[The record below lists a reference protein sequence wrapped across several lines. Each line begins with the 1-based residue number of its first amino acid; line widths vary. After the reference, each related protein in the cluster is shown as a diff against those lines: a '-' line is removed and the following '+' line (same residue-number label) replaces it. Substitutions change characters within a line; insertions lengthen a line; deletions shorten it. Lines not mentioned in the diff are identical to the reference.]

1 MSGSNKWMAVTFCV
15 AAISCGSAK
24 QVVTLSGESLPE
36 KPHPVTVS
44 GESLRAAA
52 GGSVTNSP
60 SGKSPIAPVNGKGLA
75 ENKRQTTGTGVFNT
89 YDPVRLKFATYLHVD
104 PVELS
109 DPTLYRF
116 IDRWLNT
123 PYKWG
128 GTDERGI
135 DCSAFL
141 QKLFGEVYAMNIPR
155 TSLQQF
161 LNEKVERFKSPVF
174 LTEGDLVFFQ
184 TVGDKF
190 ISHVGLYLHNGIF
203 VNSSSSK
210 GVSLANLN
218 DAYWKKRYVASGRLK
233 MRMQ

>member
-1 MSGSNKWMAVTFCV
+1 V
-15 AAISCGSAK
+15 ISCGPAK
-24 QVVTLSGESLPE
+24 HAVTLSGESLPE

-52 GGSVTNSP
+52 QVSGDFIANS
-60 SGKSPIAPVNGKGLA
+60 KSPIPIKSSARRSGDSRTDSIMILDG
-75 ENKRQTTGTGVFNT
+75 
-89 YDPVRLKFATYLHVD
+89 YDAVRLKFAASLHVD
-104 PVELS
+104 PSELN
-109 DPTLYRF
+109 DPALYRF

-141 QKLFGEVYAMNIPR
+141 QKLFGEVYSMNIPR
-155 TSLQQF
+155 TSIQQF
-161 LNEKVERFKSPVF
+161 LNEKVERFKSPEY
-174 LTEGDLVFFQ
+174 LTEGDLVFFR
-184 TVGDKF
+184 TVGNQF

-203 VNSSSSK
+203 VNSSSSR
-210 GVSLANLN
+210 GVSLANLH

-233 MRMQ
+233 MRIK